1 MGQISKIPTRN
12 MTREE
17 WVESRRNSIGGSDAA
32 ALLGLNPYA
41 SPYSLW
47 AEKTGTVVPE
57 DISMKEAV
65 RLGHVLEPY
74 VAQRFTE
81 ITGKKVRRENY
92 ILRNSDYPWAHANVD
107 RLVIGEKAGL
117 ECKTTSALN
126 LSKFKNGEY
135 PANYYC
141 QCMHYLA
148 VTGLE
153 RWYLAVLIGNQEIRV
168 FTIERDEGEIAAL
181 MESEQAFWA
190 LVQSKTP
197 PAPDGS
203 RATSETLNKLYS
215 DEGGTVDLTPVQ
227 NAIRQYLA
235 LKAQIK
241 GLDAQMEAC
250 ANEIKAYMGASGKGV
265 YNKVFVGWAERS
277 RSSFDSNAFRRDNP
291 DVDLSPYYKTSTYR
305 QFNVK
310 GSETWE

>member
-1 MGQISKIPTRN
+1 MGQVTKIPTRD
-12 MTREE
+12 MTREQ

-41 SPYSLW
+41 SPFSLW
-47 AEKTGTVVPE
+47 AEKTGAVVPE

-81 ITGKKVRRENY
+81 LTGKKVRRENY
-92 ILRNSDYPWAHANVD
+92 ILKNADYPWAHANVD

-153 RWYLAVLIGNQEIRV
+153 RWYLAVLIGNQEVRV
-168 FTIERDEGEIAAL
+168 FVIERDEDEIKAL
-181 MESEQAFWA
+181 MDMEAQFWA
-190 LVQSKTP
+190 QVESGIAPL
-197 PAPDGS
+197 PDGS
-203 RATSETLNKLYS
+203 ESSSRAISQLYA
-215 DEGGTVDLTPVQ
+215 DEGGECDLTPLVSGL
-227 NAIRQYLA
+227 REYLA

-241 GLDAQMEAC
+241 ELTEKCDSLG
-250 ANEIKAYMGASGKGV
+250 NRIKEYMGTASKGSAPEYRV
-265 YNKVFVGWAERS
+265 SYGSQIRKT
-277 RSSFDSNAFRRDNP
+277 FDKKAFLKDHP
-291 DVDLSPYYKTSTYR
+291 GMDLSPWEKVSTSR
-305 QFNVK
+305 VFSVK
-310 GSETWE
+310 GV

>member
-1 MGQISKIPTRN
+1 MGVITKIPIRD
-12 MTREE
+12 MSEEE
-17 WVESRRNSIGGSDAA
+17 WREARRQSVGGSDAA
-32 ALLGLNPYA
+32 TVLGLNPYA

-47 AEKTGTVVPE
+47 AEKTGTVAPE
-57 DISMKEAV
+57 DISQKEAV

-92 ILRNSDYPWAHANVD
+92 ILKNSDYPWAHANVD

-153 RWYLAVLIGNQEIRV
+153 RWYLAALIGNQEVRLFV
-168 FTIERDEGEIAAL
+168 IERDEEEIAAL
-181 MESEQAFWA
+181 MDAEQRFWECVERKEA
-190 LVQSKTP
+190 P
-197 PAPDGS
+197 PVDGS
-203 RATSETLNKLYS
+203 EATAETLCALYS
-215 DEGGTVDLTPVQ
+215 DEGGQVDLTPVCG
-227 NAIRQYLA
+227 ILREYLA
-235 LKAQIK
+235 LKAEMKALEEKLSAAANGIK
-241 GLDAQMEAC
+241 E
-250 ANEIKAYMGASGKGV
+250 YMGNASRGTYGDISVSWKNV
-265 YNKVFVGWAERS
+265 SSS
-277 RSSFDSNAFRRDNP
+277 RFDKKAFLEDNP
-291 DVDLSPYYKTSTYR
+291 DVDMGPYHKVSTSR
-305 QFNVK
+305 RFEAR
-310 GSETWE
+310 G